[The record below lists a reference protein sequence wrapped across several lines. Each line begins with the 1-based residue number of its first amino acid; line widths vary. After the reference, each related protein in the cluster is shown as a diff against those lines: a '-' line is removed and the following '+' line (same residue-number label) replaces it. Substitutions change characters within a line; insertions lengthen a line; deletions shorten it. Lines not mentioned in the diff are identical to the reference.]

1 MTVKACPRGQVK
13 IDGRCKPHK
22 TFGNIQNIEN
32 ITTKHHTKGSDTYS
46 VDIGNDVNIEVWQ
59 GPPDYKTK
67 KRTMFFEDVHTKQN
81 LSSHQINKLNK
92 MARAMKRVGIANV
105 KSNFVSAS
113 PKKIVIREK
122 YKGDDV
128 IYTYHGSMNYM
139 PEKKGVKSGW
149 TGFIELEIFK
159 PTKAGKYGSETICLD
174 LTKSVLKEI
183 KECGYNRDTEEG
195 YDKFMGDVSMN
206 YNWAQKLVRLAR
218 EDFKKAR

>member
-1 MTVKACPRGQVK
+1 MSIKACPRGQVK

-46 VDIGNDVNIEVWQ
+46 VDIGNNINVEVWQ

-81 LSSHQINKLNK
+81 LSSSQINKLNK
-92 MARAMKRVGIANV
+92 IARAMKRAGIMNV

-113 PKKIVIREK
+113 PKKIVTKEK
-122 YKGDDV
+122 YRGDDV

-149 TGFIELEIFK
+149 TGYWEFDVWN
-159 PTKAGKYGSETICLD
+159 PTKRGEDKDETIHLD
-174 LTKSVLKEI
+174 LTKSVLNEI
-183 KECGYNRDTEEG
+183 KECGYNLDTDEG
-195 YDKFMGDVSMN
+195 HDRFREDVSMN
-206 YNWAQKLVRLAR
+206 YNWAQKLLRLAR
-218 EDFKKAR
+218 EDFKEAR